1 MPQLN
6 PEFFLSQV
14 FWLTVSFVF
23 LLLFLWKISLPR
35 IQNALERRENKVNK
49 DLEEAKNF
57 QTEAENLQ
65 KHIDEEIHKAKTQAQ
80 ENMKNS
86 LDVFKKNAEKEISL
100 LDNSLEKKISESSLT
115 IQNSK
120 EDALKNISVEVSQLT
135 ALAAEKLTNMKIDEK
150 QLNEEI
156 NKIDFNSKDLN

>member
-23 LLLFLWKISLPR
+23 LLLFLWRISLPR
-35 IQNALERRENKVNK
+35 IQNALERREDKVNN
-49 DLEEAKNF
+49 DLEEAKTF
-57 QTEAENLQ
+57 QAEAENLQ
-65 KHIDEEIHKAKTQAQ
+65 KHIDEEIRKAKTQAQ
-80 ENMKNS
+80 ETMKS
-86 LDVFKKNAEKEISL
+86 ALDTFKKNAEKQINI
-100 LDNSLEKKISESSLT
+100 LDNDLEKKISESSLT

-120 EDALKNISVEVSQLT
+120 ENALKNINVEVSQLT
-135 ALAAEKLTNMKIDEK
+135 LLAAKKLTNIKIDEK
-150 QLNEEI
+150 QLNEEV

>member
-1 MPQLN
+1 M
-6 PEFFLSQV
+6 
-14 FWLTVSFVF
+14 
-23 LLLFLWKISLPR
+23 
-35 IQNALERRENKVNK
+35 
-49 DLEEAKNF
+49 EEAKNF

-80 ENMKNS
+80 ESMKNS

>member
-1 MPQLN
+1 MVRKPLILAHDQGTSSSRAALFTCTGELISSSSAPLKIDYPANGWVEQN
-6 PEFFLSQV
+6 P
-14 FWLTVSFVF
+14 
-23 LLLFLWKISLPR
+23 
-35 IQNALERRENKVNK
+35 
-49 DLEEAKNF
+49 
-57 QTEAENLQ
+57 
-65 KHIDEEIHKAKTQAQ
+65 
-80 ENMKNS
+80 
-86 LDVFKKNAEKEISL
+86 KEILASQL
-100 LDNSLEKKISESSLT
+100 KAMRDLEKKISESSLT